1 MYSKWIWM
9 VLSSRCLHSCV
20 TGFSRSVQAGFF
32 SSSLILRRDV
42 RKVFRQWTAYPCA
55 DLHVFPVLSP
65 LRKKTGFLNKA
76 TVTAVYDHCSDDGR
90 VYIHGTETSSGSVTS
105 KTTYRSPLELT
116 DPEGNS
122 LGRMDVDLSMSAVHS
137 IGSLF
142 AAIPVLRLT
151 NASPAARL
159 CVAMPKPTL
168 LLLYHKHCIP
178 HASNSS

>member
-1 MYSKWIWM
+1 MSEK
-9 VLSSRCLHSCV
+9 SFDNGLH
-20 TGFSRSVQAGFF
+20 
-32 SSSLILRRDV
+32 I
-42 RKVFRQWTAYPCA
+42 
-55 DLHVFPVLSP
+55 PVLTCMFF
-65 LRKKTGFLNKA
+65 RFCHHHEKTGFLNKA

-122 LGRMDVDLSMSAVHS
+122 LGRMDVDLSMSAAHS

-142 AAIPVLRLT
+142 AAIPVPCLT